1 MYGNKEPTEEKKSG
15 KLFSDTKITDNK
27 IDLSETK
34 KKHST
39 QQEHKFIS
47 NSELSNCRVQPYPFT
62 FISAVRQKLALAVQ
76 HDNDDIKKKLPQDLV
91 GNKIEKMDFIKP
103 LKVPK
108 INPKISDYFSS
119 SRENTTLRKNLSP
132 IQSVIQ
138 QSEEI
143 ILHKESDRI
152 SRSSDRVS
160 RKLDFLSSQELL
172 NDDMNV
178 KTPDVSSQSFSRKK
192 FDHSRDNS
200 REKENRSKRIK
211 KDDLNLS
218 REGDSSIES
227 IKRIRNSKHVSRR
240 DIKDLL
246 SNSSIKSDRHTT
258 HLIKDND
265 PVKKTK
271 TKNFGLSNKKDDEKK
286 IRSASLHSGKLSRDK
301 SLEARGK
308 TTSSESISDRNYK
321 LHDYI
326 TVREGSRSSIIDTN
340 HKYNSND
347 CQSQSSN
354 GLSQISDQQKYH
366 IALDSKQLKHQF
378 NPKESYKKN
387 LEKTKLSTNKIH
399 HRSSGMSVHD
409 SRSDDNELITK
420 SDSIYTE
427 LSSQQLK
434 NKDDKIIA
442 INNPNPSQNLTSF
455 GELNSIGVNKKI
467 DASQSSDDLFLDSR
481 KISFRDHNYSPQE
494 EFCNLVTPNL
504 NLVSRPK
511 RKKDLRCKSL
521 LKDDLIQGSMKQ
533 KSHPSN
539 DKQEDM
545 PLLHPTALH
554 MQFQAELHL
563 FDSYNESIR
572 QVIDV
577 ENSLYN
583 VKQDQAREKLQM
595 QQLMADTNKHNS
607 IPSKVHQV
615 NSNDLIAKENIDI
628 EDDKVSVKVAEVQ
641 TQTANDIATQTDT
654 LFTRDNNESRLLYP
668 EITYTTESSINT
680 PKMSLKTIEFEDF
693 NQLDDISL
701 PNKMRTMSEISLHE
715 TTSSIK
721 TETGTEINI
730 STRDVTCSFNK
741 DIDLE
746 MAQLIKDEK
755 QMYDK
760 IEMLFKS
767 REKTLHDRTR
777 KLVKLEEQKRALRD
791 TGQDSRISSVKKKQR
806 ALLLKLQ
813 QEKDEM
819 NRLKELHKLA
829 SQERKVMLQKQRN
842 MFNPQMSTK
851 NFLTK
856 LKRSADSQS
865 PRRLS
870 GPMKGYD
877 IRSNSSISSLI
888 DSDKSQID
896 RSQLDEKMITSD
908 VSINDKTNEKSLQGL
923 ETLMSQKIIDLKNDK
938 YKKFFEESSNS
949 SHLEI
954 SSPQKCHQMR
964 ARKFEEKMPKSD
976 LLCLKGYHLEL
987 GSKLQ
992 RAHQNSNNNNNNNIS
1007 VNKTLDNSSD
1017 IKTESDTLVE
1027 ELSKKS
1033 KLKDRND
1040 IIGDNDHEITKNL
1053 KKSDKPMIIERDS
1066 LKKFQYNQESKVNS
1080 KRKNTKN
1087 LKSKS
1092 PANVLTENLLKS
1104 KLNLHT
1110 TDDIVKYKRSKV
1122 EKELL
1127 QPDDEYRQPILDGT
1141 NLNDSQNSFQALV
1154 KHSQAVKEKNN
1165 KLLRDIANER
1175 GTAENI
1181 STQHMIE
1188 NGLIDYNTTNINM
1201 KDGDIQNLGNIS
1213 TRSQVSTFTI
1223 SRHSSGDSEK
1233 SYSRSVV
1240 IRSQQDHQ
1248 FKTSKKLEQVLHA
1261 REAALNTRRNCVED
1275 WIAWHAKL
1283 KAEENRVAR
1292 MEEAALK
1299 LVTATTNAFSCN
1311 DTTISSDTSEVEG
1324 RVELLAE
1331 QLAERHAEMA
1341 KLKKEARRQAKQR
1354 LKTLE
1359 ANLLNQITKYDM
1371 TINEMRNKLE
1381 HKRNSMKESGKLAI
1395 EAKSIA
1401 DLKVPEIPIK
1411 RIQEIYKKNESLRS
1425 HLESDKNHNNAV
1437 YQSTSS
1443 FVNKNNDQH
1452 HISHSI
1458 QSVLEK
1464 AITPSAS
1471 KKISEPLNS
1480 KKVDKSEVSS
1490 KQSSNILISSNGT
1503 GQKSNISTSI
1513 NSKISTNASSNK
1525 ISSNQSSDKEINE
1538 NSPSIFS
1545 NKINSLHLNN
1555 DNLTEDIST
1564 LENDLKTLSE
1574 LVSRF
1579 SKKSDKK
1586 LRSGYNQPESEL
1598 STLKDITEDLSKS
1611 EVVEATIHS
1620 KSKSSENIIDVSKVQ
1635 DQSSSM
1641 KTQVETIPD
1650 DASTVLPTK
1659 SLESKSSDEID
1670 FEAKSKEIL
1679 NVIEKSIISEHC
1691 KLSASNFEI
1700 TGAALEQS
1708 MLNLH
1713 KNNEALSSDFN
1724 SLEGDI
1730 KSISEIISKMNC
1742 SQNLSTVADNLTS
1755 SHTSDDSF
1763 SPQPVN
1769 VPSLDLNK
1777 LEQDSQI
1784 TIEEIDSNIS
1794 NSMINHDKFSHQ
1806 EIDYSTETVEQS
1818 SDKIT
1823 ENNESIDEEQKKLSN
1838 NDSKIIEKINSN
1850 ENILETINDRNK
1862 NTEDTTCTSGLESK
1876 DSGQSP
1882 LNTSRKE
1889 KSDKDDVP
1897 SEERNHD
1904 WESYNSLEAVSR
1916 DIEDHELSQLDEN
1929 SEEHNDLNE
1938 HTMNSYKKD
1947 STNDT
1952 EIEESLFIPTGE
1964 STNIHE
1970 LHAQLKEMTIDML
1983 QGENKS
1989 HTDELSDILDIIARD
2004 QAPELSKPLD
2014 IPNELNDEP
2023 QDVPSNNNEL
2033 NMTTDYEP
2041 VLQKITESL
2050 QSLERNIEKHARN
2063 KELGNVYRTGDKV
2076 ENVEEVEKID
2086 SKIKLNEYLDEAL
2099 DLLHEEHNDK
2109 NKLNEGTEKLT
2120 TELQNS
2126 NKLKIDKFKKFISH
2140 TTQVKDPD
2148 YEDISEESLEVS
2160 EILDKSENLKSQSQK
2175 SNKMLEKYEAV
2186 QQPDNVLRIL
2196 DEISQKSLLKITTE
2210 SFNQKPLNFII
2221 QSEDYLDINPI
2232 ENLKSTDNTGVVIEE
2247 IYDVE
2252 NNEEINSEK
2261 YSEHDKDLSKKDD
2274 TSAEISE
2281 DADVAET
2288 PRGISEI
2295 DMDSTKDQ
2303 NESRLDMEIL
2313 NDSLLADN
2321 ESNSKCS
2328 KDSKVEFKSDGV
2340 HTTSEKD
2347 IEVMIDKLRA
2357 SLNQPGLE
2365 VVDLNARLLRIE
2377 QLQIELQI
2385 KQLEAEEVSYYIRE
2399 IPNKPPPPYTPPSIG
2414 SLSSPESSPTL
2425 SHAIVPTNIDELTA
2439 FTEKATVIIFD
2450 AKQSG
2455 KDIMALEAP
2464 PEINELH
2471 NDNNKVVK
2479 KDRKIYNTFLFDLCK
2494 ETIAEVYQLD
2504 YEKPGPSWIK
2514 PNVKTKP
2521 VIKIPKTIEEL
2532 NDYVNK
2538 EVATL
2543 FGFKTKLQRENMV
2556 MRWSRK
2562 RRDRV
2567 DELLAREAQ
2576 AEEDEWTK
2584 FHHDELAVKNELTV
2598 AILGTLILETTNVVK
2613 TVYAKKR
2620 RIMF

>member
-1 MYGNKEPTEEKKSG
+1 MNGNKEPTDEKKSG
-15 KLFSDTKITDNK
+15 KLFSDIKLTDNK

-34 KKHST
+34 KKHSI
-39 QQEHKFIS
+39 QQEHKFTS
-47 NSELSNCRVQPYPFT
+47 NSQLSNYRVQPYPFT

-103 LKVPK
+103 LKIPK
-108 INPKISDYFSS
+108 ITPKISDYFSS

-172 NDDMNV
+172 NDGINV

-192 FDHSRDNS
+192 LEHSRDNS

-246 SNSSIKSDRHTT
+246 TNSSIKSSRHAT

-265 PVKKTK
+265 PIKKTK
-271 TKNFGLSNKKDDEKK
+271 AKNFGLSNKKDDEKK
-286 IRSASLHSGKLSRDK
+286 IRSASLHSAKLSRDK
-301 SLEARGK
+301 SLEAQRK
-308 TTSSESISDRNYK
+308 TTSSESICDRNYK

-354 GLSQISDQQKYH
+354 GLSQIVDQQKYH
-366 IALDSKQLKHQF
+366 IALDSKQLKHQL

-387 LEKTKLSTNKIH
+387 SEKTKLSTNKIH
-399 HRSSGMSVHD
+399 HRSSGMSAHD

-434 NKDDKIIA
+434 NKDDKIIP
-442 INNPNPSQNLTSF
+442 INIPSPSQNLTSF
-455 GELNSIGVNKKI
+455 GELNSINVNKKI
-467 DASQSSDDLFLDSR
+467 DTSQSSDDLFLDSH

-595 QQLMADTNKHNS
+595 QQLMADTNKHNLIS
-607 IPSKVHQV
+607 AKVHQV
-615 NSNDLIAKENIDI
+615 NSNDLISKENIDV

-693 NQLDDISL
+693 NQLDDMSL
-701 PNKMRTMSEISLHE
+701 PRKMRTMSEISLHE

-896 RSQLDEKMITSD
+896 RSQLDEKIIISD
-908 VSINDKTNEKSLQGL
+908 VSINDKTTEKSLQGL

-964 ARKFEEKMPKSD
+964 TRKFEEKMPKSD
-976 LLCLKGYHLEL
+976 LLCLKGYHVEL

-992 RAHQNSNNNNNNNIS
+992 RAHQNSNNNNNNNNIF
-1007 VNKTLDNSSD
+1007 VNKTLDISSD
-1017 IKTESDTLVE
+1017 IKTESDTLVD

-1040 IIGDNDHEITKNL
+1040 IIGDNNHDITKNL
-1053 KKSDKPMIIERDS
+1053 KKIDKPMIIERDS
-1066 LKKFQYNQESKVNS
+1066 LKKSQYNQESKVNS
-1080 KRKNTKN
+1080 KRKNPKN

-1092 PANVLTENLLKS
+1092 PANVLTENLLQS

-1122 EKELL
+1122 DKELL
-1127 QPDDEYRQPILDGT
+1127 QPDDEYQQPILDGT

-1181 STQHMIE
+1181 STHHMIG

-1371 TINEMRNKLE
+1371 TINEMRKKLE
-1381 HKRNSMKESGKLAI
+1381 HKRNSIKESGKLAI

-1425 HLESDKNHNNAV
+1425 HLESDKNHDNTV

-1464 AITPSAS
+1464 AR
-1471 KKISEPLNS
+1471 NS
-1480 KKVDKSEVSS
+1480 
-1490 KQSSNILISSNGT
+1490 T
-1503 GQKSNISTSI
+1503 KSNISTSI
-1513 NSKISTNASSNK
+1513 HSKISTNARCNK
-1525 ISSNQSSDKEINE
+1525 ISSNQLSDKEINE

-1545 NKINSLHLNN
+1545 NKINLLHLNN

-1586 LRSGYNQPESEL
+1586 LRSVYNQPDSEL

-1611 EVVEATIHS
+1611 EVVEETIQS
-1620 KSKSSENIIDVSKVQ
+1620 KSKSSENIIDELQIQ

-1650 DASTVLPTK
+1650 DASTVLPSK
-1659 SLESKSSDEID
+1659 SLESKLSDEID

-1679 NVIEKSIISEHC
+1679 NVIEKSIISEHS

-1742 SQNLSTVADNLTS
+1742 SQNLSTIADNLTS

-1777 LEQDSQI
+1777 LDQDTQI

-1794 NSMINHDKFSHQ
+1794 NSMENQDDKFSQQ
-1806 EIDYSTETVEQS
+1806 ELDYSTETVEQL
-1818 SDKIT
+1818 SDKII
-1823 ENNESIDEEQKKLSN
+1823 ENNESIDEEQINFGN
-1838 NDSKIIEKINSN
+1838 NDSKIIKEIKDN
-1850 ENILETINDRNK
+1850 ENILENINDCNK
-1862 NTEDTTCTSGLESK
+1862 NTEDKTCTSSGLESK
-1876 DSGQSP
+1876 DYCQSP

-1889 KSDKDDVP
+1889 KSDKDDEP
-1897 SEERNHD
+1897 SEGRNHD
-1904 WESYNSLEAVSR
+1904 WTSYSLEAVSR
-1916 DIEDHELSQLDEN
+1916 DFDDHELSQLDEN
-1929 SEEHNDLNE
+1929 SEKHNDLNE
-1938 HTMNSYKKD
+1938 HTMNSYQKD
-1947 STNDT
+1947 SANDT
-1952 EIEESLFIPTGE
+1952 DIEESLFIPTGE

-1970 LHAQLKEMTIDML
+1970 LHAQLKEMTINVL
-1983 QGENKS
+1983 QGENKI
-1989 HTDELSDILDIIARD
+1989 HTDELSDILNIIARD
-2004 QAPELSKPLD
+2004 QTPELSKPLD
-2014 IPNELNDEP
+2014 TPNEMNSSNET
-2023 QDVPSNNNEL
+2023 QDGPLNNNEL

-2050 QSLERNIEKHARN
+2050 QSLEKNIEKHARN
-2063 KELGNVYRTGDKV
+2063 KELGNAYCAGDKV
-2076 ENVEEVEKID
+2076 ENLSEKIEKID
-2086 SKIKLNEYLDEAL
+2086 SKIELNEYLDKAL
-2099 DLLHEEHNDK
+2099 DSLHEDDGEHDDK
-2109 NKLNEGTEKLT
+2109 NRLNEDTEKFT

-2126 NKLKIDKFKKFISH
+2126 NKLRMEKFKKFISH

-2175 SNKMLEKYEAV
+2175 SHKMLEKYEAV
-2186 QQPDNVLRIL
+2186 HQPDNVLRIL

-2210 SFNQKPLNFII
+2210 SLNQKPLNFMI
-2221 QSEDYLDINPI
+2221 QSSEDYLDINSI
-2232 ENLKSTDNTGVVIEE
+2232 ENFKSTDNTGVVIEE
-2247 IYDVE
+2247 IDDVE
-2252 NNEEINSEK
+2252 NNVEINSEK
-2261 YSEHDKDLSKKDD
+2261 YSENDKDSSKKDD
-2274 TSAEISE
+2274 TSAESSE

-2295 DMDSTKDQ
+2295 DMDSTRDQ
-2303 NESRLDMEIL
+2303 DESRLDIEIL
-2313 NDSLLADN
+2313 NDSLLANN

-2425 SHAIVPTNIDELTA
+2425 SHAIIPTNIDELTA
-2439 FTEKATVIIFD
+2439 FTEKATVIIYD

-2494 ETIAEVYQLD
+2494 ETIAELYQLD

-2521 VIKIPKTIEEL
+2521 VIKIPKTIDEL